1 MTDIYIYSDMLYIL
15 VKKMEVKR
23 MVKTETMIR
32 LKEDVWEMINL
43 EKQLGESM
51 SDTIGR
57 VFQERFDKYEQILT
71 KLEEDG
77 KL

>member
-1 MTDIYIYSDMLYIL
+1 
-15 VKKMEVKR
+15 

>member
-1 MTDIYIYSDMLYIL
+1 MKQKETT
-15 VKKMEVKR
+15 VKIKP
-23 MVKTETMIR
+23 
-32 LKEDVWEMINL
+32 DVWEMINL